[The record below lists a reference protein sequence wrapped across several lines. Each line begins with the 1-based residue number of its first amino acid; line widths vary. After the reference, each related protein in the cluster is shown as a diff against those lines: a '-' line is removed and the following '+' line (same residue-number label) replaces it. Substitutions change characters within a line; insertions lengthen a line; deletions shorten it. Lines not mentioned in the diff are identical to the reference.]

1 MQLQAESNPAM
12 NTVTAYGQDY
22 IEINA
27 VTFKYAVFFS
37 PEGSIQRWDVQKP
50 EDITAELLRQA
61 AGLRQAKA
69 DPMAFL
75 DGAPAGKPADAPE
88 VVLIGTGRTQRFL
101 ARDIAQG
108 LLDLGIGVEA
118 MSTQAAARTYNI
130 LMAEGRRVV
139 AALLPLEP

>member
-1 MQLQAESNPAM
+1 MQLQAESNPTM
-12 NTVTAYGQDY
+12 NTVTAYGHDY

-27 VTFKYAVFFS
+27 VAFNYAVYFS
-37 PEGSIQRWDVQKP
+37 PESSIRRWDVQTAQ
-50 EDITAELLRQA
+50 DITAALLNQA
-61 AGLRQAKA
+61 AGLKQAKA

-75 DGAPAGKPADAPE
+75 DGAASGKPADAPE
-88 VVLIGTGRTQRFL
+88 VVLIGTGSEQHFL
-101 ARDIAQG
+101 PRDVTRG

>member
-1 MQLQAESNPAM
+1 MQLQAESNPTM

-37 PEGSIQRWDVQKP
+37 PESSIQRWDVQKAG
-50 EDITAELLRQA
+50 DITAALLHKA
-61 AGLRQAKA
+61 AGLKQAKV

-75 DGAPAGKPADAPE
+75 DDASPRKPADAPE
-88 VVLIGTGRTQRFL
+88 VVLIGTGLAQQFL
-101 ARDIAQG
+101 PRDVTQG